1 MTYPD
6 IYGNSPVYGEGLSV
20 NGRLTFGFPYPPL
33 SLFLAIPGHLFGDH
47 RYSQLAAITASGAL
61 MAYAR
66 PGPLGPVAAALFLF
80 TPRGLFVLEQG
91 WTEPFL
97 VLLLSAT
104 VFVACRRAAWTPFL
118 FGLFLVAKQY
128 LVFVV
133 PLAWLI
139 LRRPLPHGNELGRWA
154 LKALA
159 IGAAVSVPLAL
170 WDLGAFIT
178 DVVLLQFGQPFRP
191 DALSYPAYAASRDR
205 SPLSTSWAFVA
216 AFVAIGLSLWRA
228 PRTPAGFAGAVALT
242 FLGFFAFNKQAFAN
256 YYYFVVGALCCSV
269 AAHGSHDTSGPDRG

>member
-1 MTYPD
+1 
-6 IYGNSPVYGEGLSV
+6 
-20 NGRLTFGFPYPPL
+20 L

-47 RYSQLAAITASGAL
+47 RYSQLAAMTASGAL

-80 TPRGLFVLEQG
+80 TPRGLFVLEQS

-104 VFVACRRAAWTPFL
+104 VFVACRRQGWTPYL
-118 FGLFLVAKQY
+118 FGLFLVVKQY

-139 LRRPLPHGNELGRWA
+139 LRAPLPRRNELGRWA

-159 IGAAVSVPLAL
+159 IGAAVSLPMAL
-170 WDLGAFIT
+170 WDLNAFIK
-178 DVVLLQFGQPFRP
+178 DVVMLQFGQPFRP
-191 DALSYPAYAASRDR
+191 DALSYPAYALSRDR
-205 SPLSTSWAFVA
+205 SPLSTSWAFIA
-216 AFVAIGLSLWRA
+216 ALVAIGMSLWRA
-228 PRTPAGFAGAVALT
+228 ARTPAGFAGAVALT
-242 FLGFFAFNKQAFAN
+242 CLGFFAFNKQAFAN

-269 AAHGSHDTSGPDRG
+269 AAHRGDDTSRPDPR